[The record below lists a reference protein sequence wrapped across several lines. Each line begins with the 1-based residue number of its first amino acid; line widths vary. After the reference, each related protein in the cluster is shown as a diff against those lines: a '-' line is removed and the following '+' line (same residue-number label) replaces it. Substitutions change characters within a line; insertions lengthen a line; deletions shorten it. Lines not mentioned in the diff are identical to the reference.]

1 MSNQHR
7 PSDSSRSLER
17 ERKRAARAY
26 VWTTTACFLSLL
38 NIPDRCDICR
48 RQKERCDGGVPCRRC
63 FRLGR
68 RCEFTGDVGGVS
80 GPSRRITARRPPS
93 SVSPMHA
100 TSSSQRGVDHGTS
113 TQLKRLEYLE
123 RIVRSHAGPEMPLDL
138 DTLRNLADEADSRHS
153 PSVTSHEDEVDKSIT
168 MQSLDGNVMHY
179 SGEFSHWNFSMRIKD
194 WLDQSVARHGQN
206 ETTKPSIV
214 FDEYYRPDELRS
226 PTGSLVPLS
235 SLPPRSITDFLIH
248 CFFQHAEANYS
259 FVDRDWLCSQV
270 DVVYENPMALSNRDI
285 GTLSMIFT
293 ILAIGTQYAYLESI
307 AEGKSTT
314 SAGDSKQFSED
325 AVGIQFYRKA
335 AHLLPDVIA
344 ASSLESVQACL
355 LMGIYT
361 LPVDAS
367 GLAYIY
373 LNLALKLAIQNGM
386 HRKHPANDI
395 DARIR
400 ETRNRVW
407 WALYTIEQ
415 RVGIFH
421 GRPISI
427 ASIDVDADLPSPLPG
442 PSLSFRSP
450 ELLLTTIQLTQYLSK
465 VAHIM
470 SNLRTLPKSETSDC
484 VKKLAQLQSDLVKW
498 WQGSGIT
505 ALYNNEQP
513 TSSAF
518 RPRMHLRL
526 EYCMVRMF
534 IGRIF
539 ILPQD
544 GPLDSGNRSTPSSD
558 TVSRSPR
565 STLVHDCAE
574 AALSVIDACRVI
586 SRSVGL
592 ARASY
597 TEFSSCRAALL
608 VITTQCLTQNTD
620 RFRQALRDGVVMLK
634 DMSSGS
640 QSWHSEAS
648 LIEAF
653 ERAIASMNT
662 RHPGSSGTAGSKESD
677 YAKFKKWEQM
687 VHKHPSAPESTTSIV
702 ASEDMAPLAGQ
713 GWRPTEAA
721 WREDHLLMPS
731 CTPFFGVDGNFAS
744 FPESLDELPSFL
756 DTNFQGSL

>member
-1 MSNQHR
+1 M
-7 PSDSSRSLER
+7 
-17 ERKRAARAY
+17 
-26 VWTTTACFLSLL
+26 
-38 NIPDRCDICR
+38 
-48 RQKERCDGGVPCRRC
+48 
-63 FRLGR
+63 
-68 RCEFTGDVGGVS
+68 
-80 GPSRRITARRPPS
+80 TARRPPS
-93 SVSPMHA
+93 SVPATHA
-100 TSSSQRGVDHGTS
+100 TSSSHGSLDQNSFTQQQQR
-113 TQLKRLEYLE
+113 RLQYLE
-123 RIVRSHAGPEMPLDL
+123 KILRSRIGSEVPLDL
-138 DTLRNLADEADSRHS
+138 DSLRSLAEEADSQQS
-153 PSVTSHEDEVDKSIT
+153 PSASSHEDEVDKSIT
-168 MQSLDGNVMHY
+168 MQSLDGNVTHY

-206 ETTKPSIV
+206 EKTPKPSIV

-226 PTGSLVPLS
+226 PAGSLVPLS

-259 FVDRDWLCSQV
+259 FVDREWLCIQV
-270 DVVYENPMALSNRDI
+270 GIVYENPMSLSNSDI
-285 GTLSMIFT
+285 GTISMIFA
-293 ILAIGTQYAYLESI
+293 ILAIGTQYAYLESMT
-307 AEGKSTT
+307 EGRTT
-314 SAGDSKQFSED
+314 IDATESKQFTED

-335 AHLLPDVIA
+335 AHLLPEVIA

-373 LNLALKLAIQNGM
+373 LNLALKLAVQNGM

-395 DARIR
+395 DARVR

-415 RVGIFH
+415 
-421 GRPISI
+421 
-427 ASIDVDADLPSPLPG
+427 
-442 PSLSFRSP
+442 
-450 ELLLTTIQLTQYLSK
+450 T
-465 VAHIM
+465 
-470 SNLRTLPKSETSDC
+470 NLRTLPKPEKSDC
-484 VKKLAQLQSDLVKW
+484 VKKLAQLQCELVEW
-498 WQGSGIT
+498 WEGHGDT
-505 ALYNNEQP
+505 AFCNSEQP
-513 TSSAF
+513 RPGAF
-518 RPRMHLRL
+518 RPKMHMRL

-534 IGRIF
+534 LGRIF

-558 TVSRSPR
+558 MTSRSPR
-565 STLVHDCAE
+565 STLVRDCVE
-574 AALSVIDACRVI
+574 AALSVVDACRI
-586 SRSVGL
+586 IARSVGL

-653 ERAIASMNT
+653 ERAIASMKKT
-662 RHPGSSGTAGSKESD
+662 RHTETADSGESD
-677 YAKFKKWEQM
+677 YAKFKKWEQTVQM
-687 VHKHPSAPESTTSIV
+687 HPSAPGSAGSAM
-702 ASEDMAPLAGQ
+702 ASDTATPLAAGQ
-713 GWRPTEAA
+713 GWRPAEAA
-721 WREDHLLMPS
+721 WREDNMLMPS

-756 DTNFQGSL
+756 DTNF

>member
-1 MSNQHR
+1 
-7 PSDSSRSLER
+7 
-17 ERKRAARAY
+17 
-26 VWTTTACFLSLL
+26 
-38 NIPDRCDICR
+38 
-48 RQKERCDGGVPCRRC
+48 
-63 FRLGR
+63 
-68 RCEFTGDVGGVS
+68 
-80 GPSRRITARRPPS
+80 
-93 SVSPMHA
+93 
-100 TSSSQRGVDHGTS
+100 
-113 TQLKRLEYLE
+113 
-123 RIVRSHAGPEMPLDL
+123 
-138 DTLRNLADEADSRHS
+138 
-153 PSVTSHEDEVDKSIT
+153 
-168 MQSLDGNVMHY
+168 MQSLDGNVM
-179 SGEFSHWNFSMRIKD
+179 
-194 WLDQSVARHGQN
+194 L
-206 ETTKPSIV
+206 

-307 AEGKSTT
+307 AEGRITT

-335 AHLLPDVIA
+335 AHLLPEVIA

-427 ASIDVDADLPSPLPG
+427 ASVDVDADLPSPLPG
-442 PSLSFRSP
+442 PSLSFRNP

-465 VAHIM
+465 VAHTI
-470 SNLRTLPKSETSDC
+470 
-484 VKKLAQLQSDLVKW
+484 
-498 WQGSGIT
+498 
-505 ALYNNEQP
+505 
-513 TSSAF
+513 
-518 RPRMHLRL
+518 
-526 EYCMVRMF
+526 
-534 IGRIF
+534 IF

-608 VITTQCLTQNTD
+608 VITTQCLTQDTD

-662 RHPGSSGTAGSKESD
+662 RHPGASGTAGSEESD

-687 VHKHPSAPESTTSIV
+687 VQKHPSAPESTISIV

-713 GWRPTEAA
+713 GLRPTEAA

-756 DTNFQGSL
+756 DTNFQSSL

>member
-1 MSNQHR
+1 M
-7 PSDSSRSLER
+7 
-17 ERKRAARAY
+17 
-26 VWTTTACFLSLL
+26 
-38 NIPDRCDICR
+38 
-48 RQKERCDGGVPCRRC
+48 
-63 FRLGR
+63 
-68 RCEFTGDVGGVS
+68 
-80 GPSRRITARRPPS
+80 TARRPPS
-93 SVSPMHA
+93 SVPATHA
-100 TSSSQRGVDHGTS
+100 TSSSHGSLDQNSFTQQQQR
-113 TQLKRLEYLE
+113 RLQYLE
-123 RIVRSHAGPEMPLDL
+123 KILRSRIGSEVPLDL
-138 DTLRNLADEADSRHS
+138 DSLRSLAEEADSQQS
-153 PSVTSHEDEVDKSIT
+153 PSASSHEDEVDKSIT
-168 MQSLDGNVMHY
+168 MQSLDGNVTHY

-206 ETTKPSIV
+206 EKTPKPSIV

-226 PTGSLVPLS
+226 PAGSLVPLS

-259 FVDRDWLCSQV
+259 FVDREWLCIQV
-270 DVVYENPMALSNRDI
+270 GIVYENPMSLSNSDI
-285 GTLSMIFT
+285 GTISMIFA
-293 ILAIGTQYAYLESI
+293 ILAIGTQYAYLESMT
-307 AEGKSTT
+307 EGRTT
-314 SAGDSKQFSED
+314 IDATESKQFTED

-335 AHLLPDVIA
+335 AHLLPEVIA

-373 LNLALKLAIQNGM
+373 LNLALKLAVQNGM

-395 DARIR
+395 DARVR

-427 ASIDVDADLPSPLPG
+427 ASVDVDADLPSALLG
-442 PSLSFRSP
+442 PTWSFRNP
-450 ELLLTTIQLTQYLSK
+450 ELLLTTIQLNQYLSK

-470 SNLRTLPKSETSDC
+470 TNLRTLPKPEKSDC
-484 VKKLAQLQSDLVKW
+484 VKKLAQLQCELVEW
-498 WQGSGIT
+498 WEGHGDT
-505 ALYNNEQP
+505 AFCNSEQP
-513 TSSAF
+513 RSGAF
-518 RPRMHLRL
+518 RPKMHMRL

-534 IGRIF
+534 LGRIF

-558 TVSRSPR
+558 MTSRSPR
-565 STLVHDCAE
+565 STLVRDCVE
-574 AALSVIDACRVI
+574 AALSVVDACRI
-586 SRSVGL
+586 IARSVGL

-653 ERAIASMNT
+653 ERAIASMKKT
-662 RHPGSSGTAGSKESD
+662 RHTETADSGESD
-677 YAKFKKWEQM
+677 YAKFKKWEQTVQM
-687 VHKHPSAPESTTSIV
+687 HPSAPGSAGSAM
-702 ASEDMAPLAGQ
+702 ASDTATPLAAGQ
-713 GWRPTEAA
+713 GWRPAEAA
-721 WREDHLLMPS
+721 WREDNMLMPS

-756 DTNFQGSL
+756 DTNF

>member
-1 MSNQHR
+1 MSSQYR
-7 PSDSSRSLER
+7 SPDSHRSLAR
-17 ERKRAARAY
+17 ERKRAARA
-26 VWTTTACFLSLL
+26 
-38 NIPDRCDICR
+38 CDICR

-68 RCEFTGDVGGVS
+68 QCEFTGDAGSATS
-80 GPSRRITARRPPS
+80 GPGRSAPATHAIAR
-93 SVSPMHA
+93 
-100 TSSSQRGVDHGTS
+100 SQRGIDQASAQH
-113 TQLKRLEYLE
+113 KRLEYLE
-123 RIVRSHAGPEMPLDL
+123 RIVRSQAGSEAPLDL
-138 DTLRNLADEADSRHS
+138 DTLRNLADEADSRRS
-153 PSVTSHEDEVDKSIT
+153 PSRTSHEDEVDKSIT

-194 WLDQSVARHGQN
+194 WLDQSVARQVHN
-206 ETTKPSIV
+206 EQTPQPSIV

-226 PTGSLVPLS
+226 PAGSLVQLS
-235 SLPPRSITDFLIH
+235 SLPPRSITDFLLH

-259 FVDRDWLCSQV
+259 FVDREWLCTQV
-270 DVVYENPMALSNRDI
+270 DIVYENPMALSNRDV

-293 ILAIGTQYAYLESI
+293 MLAIGTQYAYLESV
-307 AEGKSTT
+307 AESKGAATAAASD
-314 SAGDSKQFSED
+314 AKQFSED
-325 AVGIQFYRKA
+325 AVGIRFYRKA
-335 AHLLPDVIA
+335 AHLLPEVIA
-344 ASSLESVQACL
+344 ASSLQSVQACL
-355 LMGIYT
+355 LMGMYT

-386 HRKHPANDI
+386 HRKHPANDG
-395 DARIR
+395 DARVR

-407 WALYTIEQ
+407 WALYTVEQ

-427 ASIDVDADLPSPLPG
+427 ASVDVDADLPSPLPS
-442 PSLSFRSP
+442 PTVSFRNP
-450 ELLLTTIQLTQYLSK
+450 ELLLTTIQLNKYLSK
-465 VAHIM
+465 VAYIM
-470 SNLRTLPKSETSDC
+470 SNLRTLPKTETSEC
-484 VKKLAQLQSDLVKW
+484 VKKLAQLQSELVKW
-498 WQGSGIT
+498 WDGLGDA
-505 ALYNNEQP
+505 ALFNTEQP
-513 TSSAF
+513 ISAAF

-526 EYCMVRMF
+526 EYCMVRLF
-534 IGRIF
+534 LGRIF

-544 GPLDSGNRSTPSSD
+544 GKLDSDNRSTPSSSD
-558 TVSRSPR
+558 TTSRSSR
-565 STLVHDCAE
+565 ATLVRDCAE

-586 SRSVGL
+586 SRAVGL

-608 VITTQCLTQNTD
+608 VITTQCLTQGTE

-653 ERAIASMNT
+653 ERAIASMIT
-662 RHPGSSGTAGSKESD
+662 RHPAPAGGAAAVSEESD
-677 YAKFKKWEQM
+677 YAKFKKWEQR
-687 VHKHPSAPESTTSIV
+687 VQKHPSVPESTA
-702 ASEDMAPLAGQ
+702 ASMVGSEEMGPMAGQ
-713 GWRPTEAA
+713 DWRPTEAA
-721 WREDHLLMPS
+721 WREDTMLMPS

-756 DTNFQGSL
+756 DTNF

>member
-1 MSNQHR
+1 MSNQYR
-7 PSDSSRSLER
+7 STDSNRSLER
-17 ERKRAARAY
+17 ERKRAARA
-26 VWTTTACFLSLL
+26 
-38 NIPDRCDICR
+38 CDTCR

-68 RCEFTGDVGGVS
+68 QCEFTGDVGGMP
-80 GPSRRITARRPPS
+80 GPSRRMMARRPPS
-93 SVSPMHA
+93 SVPA
-100 TSSSQRGVDHGTS
+100 THTASSQRDVGHGS
-113 TQLKRLEYLE
+113 SAQQKRLEYLE
-123 RIVRSHAGPEMPLDL
+123 RIVRSHAGSETPLDL
-138 DTLRNLADEADSRHS
+138 DTLRNLAEEADSQRS
-153 PSVTSHEDEVDKSIT
+153 PSITSHEDEVDKSIT
-168 MQSLDGNVMHY
+168 MQSLDGNVTHY

-194 WLDQSVARHGQN
+194 WLDQSVARQGHSEQSP
-206 ETTKPSIV
+206 KPSIV

-226 PTGSLVPLS
+226 PAGSLVPLS

-259 FVDRDWLCSQV
+259 FVDREWLCGQV
-270 DVVYENPMALSNRDI
+270 DIVYENPMSLSNRDI
-285 GTLSMIFT
+285 GTLSMMFT

-307 AEGKSTT
+307 AEG
-314 SAGDSKQFSED
+314 SAAASASDSKKFSED

-335 AHLLPDVIA
+335 AHLLPEVIA

-427 ASIDVDADLPSPLPG
+427 ASVDVDADLPAPMPRPTLA
-442 PSLSFRSP
+442 FRNP
-450 ELLLTTIQLTQYLSK
+450 ELLLTSIQLNQYLSK

-470 SNLRTLPKSETSDC
+470 TNLRTLPKTETSDC
-484 VKKLAQLQSDLVKW
+484 VKKLAQLQAELVKW
-498 WQGSGIT
+498 WGGLEN
-505 ALYNNEQP
+505 AAFYNNEQP
-513 TSSAF
+513 SSGPF

-534 IGRIF
+534 LGRIF

-558 TVSRSPR
+558 TTSRSPR

-586 SRSVGL
+586 ARTVGL
-592 ARASY
+592 ARSSY

-662 RHPGSSGTAGSKESD
+662 RHPGVGGAPADAEESD

-687 VHKHPSAPESTTSIV
+687 MQKYPSATQSTASIV
-702 ASEDMAPLAGQ
+702 ASEDMAPQ
-713 GWRPTEAA
+713 GWRPAEAA
-721 WREDHLLMPS
+721 WREDNTLMPS
-731 CTPFFGVDGNFAS
+731 CTPFFGVDGNFAA
-744 FPESLDELPSFL
+744 FPDSLDELPSFL
-756 DTNFQGSL
+756 DTNF

>member
-17 ERKRAARAY
+17 ERKRAARA
-26 VWTTTACFLSLL
+26 
-38 NIPDRCDICR
+38 CDICR

-80 GPSRRITARRPPS
+80 GPSRRMMARRPPS
-93 SVSPMHA
+93 SVSPTHA
-100 TSSSQRGVDHGTS
+100 TSSSQRGVDHGPS
-113 TQLKRLEYLE
+113 AQLKRLEYLE

-138 DTLRNLADEADSRHS
+138 DTLRNLAEEADSRHS

-168 MQSLDGNVMHY
+168 MQSLDGNVT
-179 SGEFSHWNFSMRIKD
+179 
-194 WLDQSVARHGQN
+194 L
-206 ETTKPSIV
+206 

-270 DVVYENPMALSNRDI
+270 DIVYENPMALSNRDI

-307 AEGKSTT
+307 AEGKGTT

-335 AHLLPDVIA
+335 AHLLPEVIA

-427 ASIDVDADLPSPLPG
+427 ASVDVDADLPSPLPG
-442 PSLSFRSP
+442 PSLSFRNP
-450 ELLLTTIQLTQYLSK
+450 ELLLTTIQLTRYLSK
-465 VAHIM
+465 VAHTM

-484 VKKLAQLQSDLVKW
+484 VKKLAQLQSELVKW
-498 WQGSGIT
+498 WEGSGIT

-513 TSSAF
+513 SSGSF

-574 AALSVIDACRVI
+574 AALSVIDACRII

-662 RHPGSSGTAGSKESD
+662 RHPDASGTAGSEESD

-687 VHKHPSAPESTTSIV
+687 VQKHPSAPESTTSIV
-702 ASEDMAPLAGQ
+702 TSEDMAPLAGQ